1 VVAPGERE
9 DAHQTTDLEAATVVV
24 AARKGRRRRDGQR
37 RDGQRRESGVTLPV
51 LVFVALLAAGVA
63 VGLFIVPV
71 GGRQP
76 TGEAAN
82 PPAADSSENPAS
94 PTEPSLPTLPTPP
107 TRAADQL
114 ANWAIRV
121 GQVLDVP
128 DVAIQAYGYAQLEL
142 ARTDPACHVTWTT
155 LAGVG
160 QVESMHGQVNGAVL
174 ERTGRSSPAIVGPLL
189 DGQGGRALVRDT
201 DAGAF
206 DGDSVYDRA
215 MGPLRIMPG
224 LWRLHAVDADGDGI
238 LDPYDIDDAALAL
251 ARLLC
256 SGDDDLSVLTGWRA
270 GLARYHSGAPYSA
283 AVFQVADD
291 YGRRTRTIA

>member
-1 VVAPGERE
+1 MRPGR
-9 DAHQTTDLEAATVVV
+9 AGAGVTP
-24 AARKGRRRRDGQR
+24 
-37 RDGQRRESGVTLPV
+37 GVTLPV
-51 LVFVALLAAGVA
+51 LVFAALLVAGVA
-63 VGLFIVPV
+63 VGLFVVPV
-71 GGRQP
+71 GGRPP

-82 PPAADSSENPAS
+82 PPTAGSGTEDPAT

-107 TRAADQL
+107 ARAADQL
-114 ANWAIRV
+114 ANWALRV

-142 ARTDPACHVTWTT
+142 ARTDPGCHVTWTT

-160 QVESMHGQVNGAVL
+160 QVESKHGQLDGAVL
-174 ERTGRSSPAIVGPLL
+174 ERTGRSSPPIVGPLL

-224 LWRLHAVDADGDGI
+224 LWRLHAIDADGDAI

-256 SGDDDLSVLTGWRA
+256 SGEDDLSVLTGWRA
-270 GLARYHSGAPYSA
+270 GLARYHSGASYNA